1 MSQAVV
7 IKSNKYGINLILD
20 KDMPFQEL
28 LTCKLRRKFQESEKF
43 FKNAKMA
50 ISFEGRTL
58 TQEEEYQII
67 ETITENTS
75 ISIICIVDNDET
87 HADLVKQQI
96 EAYYDSVSGREGEF
110 YRGTLRSGQVLES
123 VSSVVIVGDVNPGAK
138 IISQG
143 NIIVLGALKGNAY
156 AGAAGDSNC
165 FIVALEMDPIQIQ
178 IGDILAKS
186 PDKKNETRCADCVGK
201 KKNPVIP
208 EAQNRC
214 CKGRQYLHRAD
225 HTCKFERLYQIRN
238 DARFCRRETSKSM
251 EDWMQ

>member
-20 KDMPFQEL
+20 KNMPFQEL
-28 LTCKLRRKFQESEKF
+28 LVAIKEKFQESEKF
-43 FKNAKMA
+43 FKDAKMA
-50 ISFEGRTL
+50 ISFEGREL

-75 ISIICIVDNDET
+75 ISIICIVDNDES
-87 HADLVKQQI
+87 HADMVKQQI
-96 EAYYDSVSGREGEF
+96 DAYYDSVAGREGEF

-143 NIIVLGALKGNAY
+143 NIVVLGALKGNAY

-186 PDKKNETRCADCVGK
+186 PDNKKMKPRRLRRKE
-201 KKNPVIP
+201 KNPVSA
-208 EAQNRC
+208 EAQIAVA
-214 CKGRQYLHRAD
+214 KGGNIYIEPITRGSLMDY
-225 HTCKFERLYQIRN
+225 TK
-238 DARFCRRETSKSM
+238 
-251 EDWMQ
+251 

>member
-7 IKSNKYGINLILD
+7 IKSNKYGINLVLD
-20 KDMPFQEL
+20 KTMPFREL
-28 LTCKLRRKFQESEKF
+28 LVAIKEKFLESEKF
-43 FKNAKMA
+43 FKDAKMA
-50 ISFEGRTL
+50 ISFEGREL

-75 ISIICIVDNDET
+75 ISIICIVDNDES

-96 EAYYDSVSGREGEF
+96 DAYYDSVSGREGEF

-143 NIIVLGALKGNAY
+143 NIVVLGALKGNAY

-165 FIVALEMDPIQIQ
+165 FIVALEMNPIQIQ

-186 PDKKNETRCADCVGK
+186 PDHKKMKPRRLRRKEKT
-201 KKNPVIP
+201 PVTP
-208 EAQNRC
+208 EAQIAVA
-214 CKGRQYLHRAD
+214 KGGNIYIEPVTRGSL
-225 HTCKFERLYQIRN
+225 N
-238 DARFCRRETSKSM
+238 DYTR
-251 EDWMQ
+251 

>member
-7 IKSNKYGINLILD
+7 IKSNKYGINLVLD
-20 KDMPFQEL
+20 KTMPFREL
-28 LTCKLRRKFQESEKF
+28 LVAIKEKFLESEKF
-43 FKNAKMA
+43 FKDAKMA
-50 ISFEGRTL
+50 ISFEGRE
-58 TQEEEYQII
+58 QEEEYQII

-75 ISIICIVDNDET
+75 ISIICIVDNDES

-96 EAYYDSVSGREGEF
+96 DAYYDSVSGREGEF

-143 NIIVLGALKGNAY
+143 NIVVLGALKGNAY

-186 PDKKNETRCADCVGK
+186 PDHKKMKPRRLRRKEKT
-201 KKNPVIP
+201 PVTP
-208 EAQNRC
+208 EAQIAVA
-214 CKGRQYLHRAD
+214 KGGNIYIEPVTRGSL
-225 HTCKFERLYQIRN
+225 N
-238 DARFCRRETSKSM
+238 DYTR
-251 EDWMQ
+251 

>member
-20 KDMPFQEL
+20 KNMPFQEL
-28 LTCKLRRKFQESEKF
+28 LVAIKEKFLESEKF
-43 FKNAKMA
+43 FKDAKMA
-50 ISFEGRTL
+50 ISFEGRAL

-75 ISIICIVDNDET
+75 ISIICIVDNDEA
-87 HADLVKQQI
+87 HADMVKQQI
-96 EAYYDSVSGREGEF
+96 EAYYDSVAGREGEF

-143 NIIVLGALKGNAY
+143 NIVVLGALKGNAY

-186 PDKKNETRCADCVGK
+186 PDNKKIKPRRLRRKE
-201 KKNPVIP
+201 KNPVSA
-208 EAQNRC
+208 EAQIAVA
-214 CKGRQYLHRAD
+214 KGGNIYIEPITRGSLMDY
-225 HTCKFERLYQIRN
+225 TK
-238 DARFCRRETSKSM
+238 
-251 EDWMQ
+251 

>member
-7 IKSNKYGINLILD
+7 INSNKYGINLILD
-20 KDMPFQEL
+20 KNMPFQEL
-28 LTCKLRRKFQESEKF
+28 LTAIKEKFLESEKF
-43 FKNAKMA
+43 FKDAKMA
-50 ISFEGRTL
+50 ISFEGRAL

-75 ISIICIVDNDET
+75 ISIICIVDNDES
-87 HADLVKQQI
+87 HADMVKQQI
-96 EAYYDSVSGREGEF
+96 DAYYDSVAGREGEF

-143 NIIVLGALKGNAY
+143 NIVVLGALKGNAY

-186 PDKKNETRCADCVGK
+186 PDNKKMKPRRLRRKE
-201 KKNPVIP
+201 KNPVSA
-208 EAQNRC
+208 EAQIAVA
-214 CKGRQYLHRAD
+214 KGGNIYIEPITRGSLMDY
-225 HTCKFERLYQIRN
+225 TK
-238 DARFCRRETSKSM
+238 
-251 EDWMQ
+251 

>member
-20 KDMPFQEL
+20 KNMPFQEL
-28 LTCKLRRKFQESEKF
+28 LVAIKEKFQESEKF
-43 FKNAKMA
+43 FKDAKMA
-50 ISFEGRTL
+50 ISFEGRAL

-75 ISIICIVDNDET
+75 ISIICIVDNDES

-96 EAYYDSVSGREGEF
+96 DAYYDSVSGREGEF

-143 NIIVLGALKGNAY
+143 NIVVLGALKGNAY

-186 PDKKNETRCADCVGK
+186 PDHKKMKPRRLRRKEKT
-201 KKNPVIP
+201 PVTP
-208 EAQNRC
+208 EAQIAVA
-214 CKGRQYLHRAD
+214 KGGNIYIEPVTRGSL
-225 HTCKFERLYQIRN
+225 N
-238 DARFCRRETSKSM
+238 DYTR
-251 EDWMQ
+251 

>member
-20 KDMPFQEL
+20 KNMPFQEL
-28 LTCKLRRKFQESEKF
+28 LIAIKEKFLESEKF
-43 FKNAKMA
+43 FKDAKMA
-50 ISFEGRTL
+50 ISFEGRAL

-75 ISIICIVDNDET
+75 ISIICIVDNDES
-87 HADLVKQQI
+87 HADMVKQQI
-96 EAYYDSVSGREGEF
+96 DAYYDSVAGREGEF

-143 NIIVLGALKGNAY
+143 NIVVLGALKGNAY

-186 PDKKNETRCADCVGK
+186 PDNKKMKPRRLRRKE
-201 KKNPVIP
+201 KNPVSA
-208 EAQNRC
+208 EAQIAVA
-214 CKGRQYLHRAD
+214 KGGNIYIEPITRGSLMDY
-225 HTCKFERLYQIRN
+225 TK
-238 DARFCRRETSKSM
+238 
-251 EDWMQ
+251 

>member
-20 KDMPFQEL
+20 KNMPFQEL
-28 LTCKLRRKFQESEKF
+28 LTAIKEKFLESEKF
-43 FKNAKMA
+43 FKDAKMA
-50 ISFEGRTL
+50 ISFEGRAL

-75 ISIICIVDNDET
+75 ISIICIVDNDES
-87 HADLVKQQI
+87 HADMVKQQI
-96 EAYYDSVSGREGEF
+96 DAYYDSVAGREGEF

-143 NIIVLGALKGNAY
+143 NIVVLGALKGNAY

-186 PDKKNETRCADCVGK
+186 PDNKKIKPRRLRRKE
-201 KKNPVIP
+201 KNPVSA
-208 EAQNRC
+208 EAQIAVA
-214 CKGRQYLHRAD
+214 KGGNIYIEPITRGSLMDY
-225 HTCKFERLYQIRN
+225 TK
-238 DARFCRRETSKSM
+238 
-251 EDWMQ
+251 

>member
-20 KDMPFQEL
+20 KNMPFQEL
-28 LTCKLRRKFQESEKF
+28 LTAIKEKFLESEKF
-43 FKNAKMA
+43 FKDAKMA
-50 ISFEGRTL
+50 ISFEGRAL

-75 ISIICIVDNDET
+75 ISIICIVDNDES
-87 HADLVKQQI
+87 HAEMVKQQI
-96 EAYYDSVSGREGEF
+96 DAYYDSVAGREGEF

-186 PDKKNETRCADCVGK
+186 PDNKKMKPRRLRRKE
-201 KKNPVIP
+201 KNPVSA
-208 EAQNRC
+208 EAQIAVA
-214 CKGRQYLHRAD
+214 KGGNIYIEPITRGSLMDYA
-225 HTCKFERLYQIRN
+225 K
-238 DARFCRRETSKSM
+238 
-251 EDWMQ
+251 

>member
-7 IKSNKYGINLILD
+7 IKSNKYGINLVLD
-20 KDMPFQEL
+20 KTMPFREL
-28 LTCKLRRKFQESEKF
+28 LVAIKEKFLESEKF
-43 FKNAKMA
+43 FKDAKMA
-50 ISFEGRTL
+50 ISFEGREL

-75 ISIICIVDNDET
+75 ISIICIVDNDES

-96 EAYYDSVSGREGEF
+96 DAYYDSVSGREGEF

-123 VSSVVIVGDVNPGAK
+123 VSSVVIVGDVN
-138 IISQG
+138 IV
-143 NIIVLGALKGNAY
+143 VLGALKGNAY

-186 PDKKNETRCADCVGK
+186 PDHKKMKPRRLRRKEKT
-201 KKNPVIP
+201 PVTP
-208 EAQNRC
+208 EAQIAVA
-214 CKGRQYLHRAD
+214 KGGNIYIEPVTRGSL
-225 HTCKFERLYQIRN
+225 N
-238 DARFCRRETSKSM
+238 DYTR
-251 EDWMQ
+251 

>member
-7 IKSNKYGINLILD
+7 IKSNKYGINLVLD
-20 KDMPFQEL
+20 KTMPFREL
-28 LTCKLRRKFQESEKF
+28 LVAIKEKFLESEKF
-43 FKNAKMA
+43 FKDAKMA
-50 ISFEGRTL
+50 ISFEGREL

-75 ISIICIVDNDET
+75 ISIICIVDNDES

-96 EAYYDSVSGREGEF
+96 DAYYDSVSGREGEF

-143 NIIVLGALKGNAY
+143 NIVVLGALKGNAY

-165 FIVALEMDPIQIQ
+165 FIVALEM

-186 PDKKNETRCADCVGK
+186 PDHKKMKPRRLRRKEKT
-201 KKNPVIP
+201 PVTP
-208 EAQNRC
+208 EAQIAVA
-214 CKGRQYLHRAD
+214 KGGNIYIEPVTRGSL
-225 HTCKFERLYQIRN
+225 N
-238 DARFCRRETSKSM
+238 DYTR
-251 EDWMQ
+251 

>member
-7 IKSNKYGINLILD
+7 IKSNKYGINLVLD
-20 KDMPFQEL
+20 KTMPFREL
-28 LTCKLRRKFQESEKF
+28 LVAIKEKFLESEKF
-43 FKNAKMA
+43 FKDAKMA
-50 ISFEGRTL
+50 ISFEGREL

-75 ISIICIVDNDET
+75 ISIICIVDNDES

-96 EAYYDSVSGREGEF
+96 DAYYDSVSGREGEF

-143 NIIVLGALKGNAY
+143 NIVVLGALKGN
-156 AGAAGDSNC
+156 
-165 FIVALEMDPIQIQ
+165 EMDPIQIQ

-186 PDKKNETRCADCVGK
+186 PDHKKMKPRRLRRKEKT
-201 KKNPVIP
+201 PVTP
-208 EAQNRC
+208 EAQIAVA
-214 CKGRQYLHRAD
+214 KGGNIYIEPVTRGSL
-225 HTCKFERLYQIRN
+225 N
-238 DARFCRRETSKSM
+238 DYTR
-251 EDWMQ
+251 

>member
-7 IKSNKYGINLILD
+7 IKSNKYGMNLILD
-20 KDMPFQEL
+20 KNMPFQEL
-28 LTCKLRRKFQESEKF
+28 LVAIKEKFQESEKF
-43 FKNAKMA
+43 FKDAKMA
-50 ISFEGRTL
+50 ISFEGRAL

-75 ISIICIVDNDET
+75 ISIICIVDNDEA
-87 HADLVKQQI
+87 HADMVKQQI
-96 EAYYDSVSGREGEF
+96 EAYYDSVAGREGEF

-143 NIIVLGALKGNAY
+143 NIVVLGALKGNAY

-186 PDKKNETRCADCVGK
+186 PDNKKIKPRRLRRKE
-201 KKNPVIP
+201 KNPVSA
-208 EAQNRC
+208 EAQIAVA
-214 CKGRQYLHRAD
+214 KGGNIYIEPITRGSLMDY
-225 HTCKFERLYQIRN
+225 TK
-238 DARFCRRETSKSM
+238 
-251 EDWMQ
+251 

>member
-7 IKSNKYGINLILD
+7 IKSNKYGINLVLD
-20 KDMPFQEL
+20 KTMPFREL
-28 LTCKLRRKFQESEKF
+28 LVAIKEKFLESEKF
-43 FKNAKMA
+43 FKDAKMA
-50 ISFEGRTL
+50 ISFEGREL
-58 TQEEEYQII
+58 TQEEEYQI
-67 ETITENTS
+67 ITENTS
-75 ISIICIVDNDET
+75 ISIICIVDNDES

-96 EAYYDSVSGREGEF
+96 DAYYDSVSGREGEF

-143 NIIVLGALKGNAY
+143 NIVVLGALKGNAY

-186 PDKKNETRCADCVGK
+186 PDHKKMKPRRLRRKEKT
-201 KKNPVIP
+201 PVTP
-208 EAQNRC
+208 EAQIAVA
-214 CKGRQYLHRAD
+214 KGGNIYIEPVTRGSL
-225 HTCKFERLYQIRN
+225 N
-238 DARFCRRETSKSM
+238 DYTR
-251 EDWMQ
+251 

>member
-20 KDMPFQEL
+20 KNMPFQEL
-28 LTCKLRRKFQESEKF
+28 LVAIKEKFQESEKF
-43 FKNAKMA
+43 FKDAKMA
-50 ISFEGRTL
+50 ISFEGRAL

-75 ISIICIVDNDET
+75 ISIICIVDNDEA
-87 HADLVKQQI
+87 HADMVKQQI
-96 EAYYDSVSGREGEF
+96 EAYYDSVAGREGEF

-143 NIIVLGALKGNAY
+143 NIVVLGALKGNAY

-186 PDKKNETRCADCVGK
+186 PDNKKIKPRRLRRKE
-201 KKNPVIP
+201 KNPVSA
-208 EAQNRC
+208 EAQIAVA
-214 CKGRQYLHRAD
+214 KGGNIYIEPITRGSLMDY
-225 HTCKFERLYQIRN
+225 TK
-238 DARFCRRETSKSM
+238 
-251 EDWMQ
+251 